1 MSQIIVAVQEKA
13 VIKASEFLEIE
24 IPEIVLFTSDD
35 ADKRNINSIFFPENY
50 SVAFNRKWLA
60 YANPEEILIS
70 SFHECRH
77 AFQWLVVSDKYQ
89 GNRQVSQSI
98 VKQWK
103 ANFDNYVQTTG
114 NIANDTGYLDQQT
127 EKDAITFS
135 NELLL
140 FFIK

>member
-1 MSQIIVAVQEKA
+1 MYIDNYDIAEKA

-24 IPEIVLFTSDD
+24 IPEIVHFTSDD

-50 SVAFNRKWLA
+50 SVAFNKKWLTDA
-60 YANPEEILIS
+60 SPENILIS

-77 AFQWLVVSDKYQ
+77 AFQWSVVSNKYK
-89 GNRQVSQSI
+89 GNRQVSKSI

-103 ANFDNYVQTTG
+103 ADFDNYVQTTG
-114 NIANDTGYLDQQT
+114 NIANDMDYLKQEI
-127 EKDAITFS
+127 EKDAIAFS